1 MRRLLEW
8 LDVSHIIS
16 GTAHVAVGL
25 FCLTAVTGALAVSL
39 TNMPVADKPVL
50 TASAENNHS
59 AVALKIDLAENAARS
74 NAAYIVPAS
83 ASGRAPAAEAA
94 VFRTGG
100 EAGLIMQAPVI
111 ARPTIEIKLADLE
124 RERRC
129 LVEGIYYEAR
139 GEHADGQRAVAEVV
153 LNRVVSGRYPST
165 ICGVVFQGVKT
176 GQCQFSFACTD
187 IMDKKRDAVAWRKA
201 QRMAHYVLSGKV
213 RSSIGA
219 ATYYHATYVNPYW
232 APHMVEVAKI
242 GQHVFYRSAAD
253 KVVDP
258 ES

>member
-25 FCLTAVTGALAVSL
+25 FCLTAVGGVLAANLTKSSALA
-39 TNMPVADKPVL
+39 TPVV
-50 TASAENNHS
+50 ASAAAPAS
-59 AVALKIDLAENAARS
+59 AVALKIDLGENAMRA
-74 NAAYIVPAS
+74 AAYTLPTNVS
-83 ASGRAPAAEAA
+83 NSGALMVSA
-94 VFRTGG
+94 VFRADDRMILQ
-100 EAGLIMQAPVI
+100 ESVVKPS
-111 ARPTIEIKLADLE
+111 IEIKLSDLE

-139 GEHADGQRAVAEVV
+139 GERAAGQRAVAEVV
-153 LNRVVSGRYPST
+153 LNRVVSGRYPDT
-165 ICGVVFQGVKT
+165 ICGVVYQGVKS
-176 GQCQFSFACTD
+176 GQCQFSFACTNV
-187 IMDKKRDAVAWRKA
+187 MTKPRDMTAWRKA
-201 QRMAHYVLSGKV
+201 QRMAHYVLSGKL

-219 ATYYHATYVNPYW
+219 ATFYHASYVSPYW

-242 GQHVFYRSAAD
+242 GQHVFYRSTAD
-253 KVVDP
+253 KVAGADP